1 MPCCWPQTLA
11 IQNKPQLN
19 TDKTETISAKP
30 SIFADLPFSLKKKKK
45 KNKKKQ
51 QQQNTKQN
59 DIQSSDSAR
68 NLGVIVDRK
77 LSMKN

>member
-1 MPCCWPQTLA
+1 MPYCWPQTLA

-30 SIFADLPFSLKKKKK
+30 SIFADLPFSLKKKKP
-45 KNKKKQ
+45 KKQ

>member
-1 MPCCWPQTLA
+1 MQCRVVDHKLWPFKTR
-11 IQNKPQLN
+11 PQLN

-30 SIFADLPFSLKKKKK
+30 SIFADLPFSLKKK
-45 KNKKKQ
+45 Q
-51 QQQNTKQN
+51 QQQQKTKQN
-59 DIQSSDSAR
+59 DIQISDSAR